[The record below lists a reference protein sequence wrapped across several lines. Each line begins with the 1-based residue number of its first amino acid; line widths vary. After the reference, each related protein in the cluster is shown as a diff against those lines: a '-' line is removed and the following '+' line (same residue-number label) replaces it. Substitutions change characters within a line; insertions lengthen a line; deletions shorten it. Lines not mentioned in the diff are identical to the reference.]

1 MQTPYEKIMTLE
13 NLLVWRKHIA
23 DSGQKVVVTNGCFD
37 ILHRGHVEYLF
48 KARAQGDA
56 MIVALNSDAST
67 RALKGPTR
75 PVNDQK
81 ARAIVLS
88 SLYFVDAVY
97 IFDSPRCTDLFK
109 TVKPDIY
116 VKGADYNIDT
126 INAEERATLQDAGSE
141 IRFVELTPGFSTTA
155 TIAKIENRE

>member
-1 MQTPYEKIMTLE
+1 MNTPDTKIM
-13 NLLVWRKHIA
+13 NIDALLQWRKGMA
-23 DSGQKVVVTNGCFD
+23 DNNKKVVVTNGCFD

-75 PVNDQK
+75 PVNDQDS
-81 ARAIVLS
+81 RAIILS

-97 IFDSPRCTDLFK
+97 IFDSPRCTSLFESL
-109 TVKPDIY
+109 KPDIY
-116 VKGADYNIDT
+116 IKGADYNIDT
-126 INAEERATLQDAGSE
+126 INQEEKAALQSVGAE

-155 TIAKIENRE
+155 IIAKMTD

>member
-1 MQTPYEKIMTLE
+1 MNIPNEKIMDLDTL
-13 NLLVWRKHIA
+13 LLWRNNMA
-23 DSGQKVVVTNGCFD
+23 DSGKKVVVTNGCFD

-56 MIVALNSDAST
+56 MIIALNSDSST

-75 PVNDQK
+75 PVNDQDS
-81 ARAIVLS
+81 RAIILS

-97 IFDSPRCTDLFK
+97 IFDSPRCTTLFEA
-109 TVKPDIY
+109 VKPDIY

-126 INAEERATLQDAGSE
+126 INQEEKAALQSVGAE

-155 TIAKIENRE
+155 TIAKMGK

>member
-1 MQTPYEKIMTLE
+1 MQTPYEKIMDLERLLKWRE
-13 NLLVWRKHIA
+13 NLRL
-23 DSGQKVVVTNGCFD
+23 QKKRVVVTNGCFD

-48 KARAQGDA
+48 KARSLGDA

-75 PVNDQK
+75 PVNEER

-97 IFDSPRCTDLFK
+97 IFDSPRCTSLFEA
-109 TVKPDIY
+109 VKPDLY
-116 VKGADYNIDT
+116 VKGADYDLTTMNQ
-126 INAEERATLQDAGSE
+126 EEKAALVSVGSD
-141 IRFVELTPGFSTTA
+141 ISFIELTEGFSTTA
-155 TIAKIENRE
+155 TIEKISG

>member
-1 MQTPYEKIMTLE
+1 MQAPNKKIMDLETLLKWRE
-13 NLLVWRKHIA
+13 NLRTQGKR
-23 DSGQKVVVTNGCFD
+23 VVVSNGCFD

-75 PVNDQK
+75 PINDQD
-81 ARAIVLS
+81 ARAVVLS

-97 IFDSPRCTDLFK
+97 IFDSPRCTALFEA
-109 TVKPDIY
+109 VKPDLY
-116 VKGADYNIDT
+116 VKGADYDIHT
-126 INAEERATLQDAGSE
+126 INQEEKAALQSVGAN
-141 IRFVELTPGFSTTA
+141 ICFIELTPGFSTTA
-155 TIAKIENRE
+155 TIAKIAE

>member
-1 MQTPYEKIMTLE
+1 MNTPKEKIMDFDALLE
-13 NLLVWRKHIA
+13 WRHNMGK
-23 DSGQKVVVTNGCFD
+23 SGKKVVVTNGCFD

-56 MIVALNSDAST
+56 MIVALNSDRST
-67 RALKGPTR
+67 RELKGPTR
-75 PVNDQK
+75 PVNDEES
-81 ARAIVLS
+81 RALILS

-97 IFDSPRCTDLFK
+97 IFDSPRCTLLFK
-109 TVKPDIY
+109 SLMPDIY

-126 INAEERATLQDAGSE
+126 INQEEKASLQSVGSE

-155 TIAKIENRE
+155 TIAKMAK

>member
-1 MQTPYEKIMTLE
+1 MQTPHNKIMNLDTLLTWRE
-13 NLLVWRKHIA
+13 NLRVEKKR
-23 DSGQKVVVTNGCFD
+23 VVVTNGCFD

-75 PVNDQK
+75 PVNDQD
-81 ARAIVLS
+81 ARALILS

-97 IFDSPRCTDLFK
+97 IFDSPRCTNLFEAI
-109 TVKPDIY
+109 KPDLY
-116 VKGADYNIDT
+116 VKGADYNLDT
-126 INAEERATLQDAGSE
+126 MNQEEKTALQSVGTD
-141 IRFVELTPGFSTTA
+141 ICFVELTPGFSTTA
-155 TIAKIENRE
+155 TIAKIAE